1 MKLQEASKKEI
12 KRIAVGTG
20 VCFVMMIA
28 VFALLS
34 LFGVV
39 AFDYR
44 VLLGGVAGSLIAIGN
59 FTILCLTIQSAA
71 QIEDKKQMKMRFQ
84 LSYHYRLVLQAGW
97 VVAAFFLPCFNVF
110 AAAIPLL
117 FPTVVIWYLQ
127 SRGQLV
133 TPSERKNPP
142 EDEEEEETLDSF
154 EV

>member
-20 VCFVMMIA
+20 VCFVLMIA

-34 LFGVV
+34 LFDIVT
-39 AFDYR
+39 FDYR
-44 VLLGGVAGSLIAIGN
+44 VLLGGVAGSLVAIGN

-84 LSYHYRLVLQAGW
+84 LSYNYRLVLQAGW

-117 FPTVVIWYLQ
+117 FPTAVIWYLQ

-142 EDEEEEETLDSF
+142 ADGEEEETLDSF